1 MSLSLHDQLRIQNGT
16 LKPIAVSD
24 ALIETAHAA
33 SINFARDF
41 QVGYKLFP
49 TVDGEGNPIN
59 QLATSYLNKML
70 SATSKAI
77 TSDSAAKVAVMVVVS
92 SYIAETV
99 DTVDVIE
106 NAPQSLWE
114 TVISGQMQTAVE
126 LFANIKQEEKAEYD
140 SL

>member
-1 MSLSLHDQLRIQNGT
+1 MSLSLHNQLRIQNGK
-16 LKPIAVSD
+16 LKPNAVSD

-70 SATSKAI
+70 SATTKAI
-77 TSDSAAKVAVMVVVS
+77 TSDSSAKVAVMVVIS
-92 SYIAETV
+92 SLVAGKDYTV
-99 DTVDVIE
+99 EQIE
-106 NAPQSLWE
+106 GATEAQWE
-114 TVISGQMQTAVE
+114 GFVKINMQTAVE
-126 LFANIKQEEKAEYD
+126 LFANVKQEEKAEYD